1 MADGL
6 ALIGVALLLVLVNGF
21 FVAAEFGLVKL
32 RQTRVKALAKKYG
45 WRGRILLKVH
55 SDPDA
60 YLSACQLGITLAS
73 LGLGWI
79 GEPAFAQLLQP
90 SLNAIGIESEKM
102 VHGIAFVVAFSII
115 SYLHIVVGEQA
126 PKSMAI
132 RVSDQVGIWTAVPL
146 YGFYWLM
153 YPAIWFLNNSA
164 TWVLRKIGL
173 DPAAHGHES
182 HYSAEELKLILRSSR
197 TDANFTAEEWR
208 VLAQALDFR
217 DLEVSDLMR
226 PFSEAITLSADQAVE
241 ANLERI
247 AEHRYSRY
255 PYIDSR
261 GRIQGVI
268 HVKDLFLAQRKG
280 SVLTSLGKLARP
292 VPTVRPDLPA
302 IEMFR
307 RFSGGGP
314 HFAVIAFED
323 ERPLGFVT
331 LDNLLGALVGEIR
344 DEFRQT
350 ENEWTTLEDGSLVG
364 KGSLPIF
371 TLERV
376 LGIDIEES
384 EVGSVGGLI
393 YQKLGNVPSEGQLI
407 SFDRFDVVI
416 RSMDGPRIA
425 ELRILPKEESLPT

>member
-1 MADGL
+1 MANGL
-6 ALIGVALLLVLVNGF
+6 ALIGVALLLVVVNGF
-21 FVAAEFGLVKL
+21 FVAAEFALVKL

-45 WRGRILLKVH
+45 WRGRILFKVH
-55 SDPDA
+55 SDLDA

-90 SLNAIGIESEKM
+90 SLNAIGIESEK
-102 VHGIAFVVAFSII
+102 VIHAIAFTVAFSII

-132 RVSDQVGIWTAVPL
+132 RVSDQVGLWTAIPL
-146 YGFYWLM
+146 YGFYWTM
-153 YPAIWFLNNSA
+153 YPAIWFLNTSA
-164 TWVLRKIGL
+164 TWVLRKVGL
-173 DPAAHGHES
+173 DTATHGHES
-182 HYSAEELKLILRSSR
+182 HYSAEELKLILRASR
-197 TDANFTAEEWR
+197 ADASITAEEWR

-226 PFSEAITLSADQAVE
+226 PFSEAITLSADQTVE
-241 ANLERI
+241 TNLDRI

-255 PYIDSR
+255 PYLDAR
-261 GRIQGVI
+261 GRVQGVI
-268 HVKDLFLAQRKG
+268 HAKDLFLAQRKG
-280 SVLTSLGKLARP
+280 GVLTSLGKLTRP
-292 VPTVRPDLPA
+292 VPTVRPDLSA
-302 IEMFR
+302 IEMLR
-307 RFSGGGP
+307 RFRSGAP

-350 ENEWTTLEDGSLVG
+350 ENEWTTLEDGSVVG

-393 YQKLGNVPSEGQLI
+393 YQKLGDVPVEGQLI
-407 SFDRFDVVI
+407 AFDRFDVVI
-416 RSMDGPRIA
+416 TSMEGPKIA
-425 ELRILPKEESLPT
+425 ELRILPKEESPPT

>member
-1 MADGL
+1 M
-6 ALIGVALLLVLVNGF
+6 
-21 FVAAEFGLVKL
+21 
-32 RQTRVKALAKKYG
+32 
-45 WRGRILLKVH
+45 
-55 SDPDA
+55 
-60 YLSACQLGITLAS
+60 
-73 LGLGWI
+73 
-79 GEPAFAQLLQP
+79 
-90 SLNAIGIESEKM
+90 
-102 VHGIAFVVAFSII
+102 
-115 SYLHIVVGEQA
+115 
-126 PKSMAI
+126 
-132 RVSDQVGIWTAVPL
+132 
-146 YGFYWLM
+146 
-153 YPAIWFLNNSA
+153 
-164 TWVLRKIGL
+164 
-173 DPAAHGHES
+173 
-182 HYSAEELKLILRSSR
+182 KLILRSSR
-197 TDANFTAEEWR
+197 ADANFTADEWR

-226 PFSEAITLSADQAVE
+226 PFSEAITLSADQTVE
-241 ANLERI
+241 ANLDRI

-255 PYIDSR
+255 PYIDRR

-280 SVLTSLGKLARP
+280 GVLTSLGKLTRP

-302 IEMFR
+302 IEVFR
-307 RFSGGGP
+307 RFSGGAP

-350 ENEWTTLEDGSLVG
+350 ENEWTTLEDGSLIG

-393 YQKLGNVPSEGQLI
+393 YQKLGDVPVEGQLI

-416 RSMDGPRIA
+416 TSMEGPRIA
-425 ELRILPKEESLPT
+425 ELRILPKEESAPDLNAGPCSDGLRDFRRTAAIRQRDQRLDQQFTFGEFDLRFERCRCFRVGNRHPRLRNDRARVVVPGHPMHGDAAFALAGGQDGRVDRAAEESAAAEFRQQRRMRVDQPARKARERLQARVVSCSPPAATRSTPASSSDLGDRLIERGGIGMC